1 MISLL
6 KKKISVKRV
15 IGIVLAVLI
24 VVAIALFAAF
34 RIYTSDYY
42 AADTGTIQEI
52 ADLIGDSVTAYTDET
67 GTVFIPAD
75 HDVKAVVVFYPGGK
89 VEYSAYSSLMYEL
102 SDMGYI
108 CVIPRMRGNLAF
120 LNVDAIDDIRRKYA
134 DEMALVNG
142 LDWYLAGHS
151 LGGVAAANYLADKAK
166 NDRGDLVGGF
176 KGLILCASYP
186 ADDLSG
192 TTLRFISIR
201 GSNDG
206 VLNMENYE
214 KSRSYWPGDAREEVI
229 EGGIHSYF
237 GSYGIQ
243 ENDGE
248 PAITNQEQLDI
259 TARIIDEWICQ

>member
-6 KKKISVKRV
+6 NKKISYKRV
-15 IGIVLAVLI
+15 IGIVLAVL
-24 VVAIALFAAF
+24 VVAAIALFVAF

-42 AADTGTIQEI
+42 RADTGTIEEI
-52 ADLIGDSVTAYTDET
+52 ADLIGDNVSVYTDKS
-67 GTVFIPAD
+67 GTVFIPESEAA
-75 HDVKAVVVFYPGGK
+75 KAVVVFYPGGK
-89 VEYSAYSSLMYEL
+89 VEYLAYSSLMYEL

-120 LNVDAIDDIRRKYA
+120 LNIDAVDDLRKKYA
-134 DEMALVNG
+134 EEMALANG

-151 LGGVAAANYLADKAK
+151 LGGVAAVSYLADKAK
-166 NDRGDLVGGF
+166 QEKGDLVGGF

-192 TTLRFISIR
+192 TPLRFISIR
-201 GSNDG
+201 GSKDG
-206 VLNMENYE
+206 VLNMDNYE
-214 KSRSYWPGDAREEVI
+214 KSRSYWPGDATEEVI

-243 ENDGE
+243 EKDGE
-248 PAITNQEQLDI
+248 PAITNREQLDI
-259 TARIIDEWICQ
+259 TARIIDEWISQ